1 MTSICTL
8 EKRLSTLLSLTQ
20 ISISFLLLIISWEWC
35 KQSHDNVNENYMLDL
50 NFIKST
56 FSSENI
62 YLSNWWVDR
71 IIQSSL
77 MTKRRCQYW
86 FENFDLKEY
95 VLVSWKNKKS
105 SYKIENEKKVWWY
118 IIATEWYQLHET
130 KESELKI
137 VKEKNW
143 MTNKKLILDDEVLI
157 QKDSFIR
164 FHEVIKEDMKKI
176 EAELIRTKKQKIIRS
191 LLSFE
196 TAFSSMSVESRIRSN
211 AEKLTRSKKLI
222 KLFSFINVNML
233 IKVIRLIK
241 LIKFIKS
248 VTSLNQTI
256 LSKKKKNKRIL
267 EVEED
272 SQRIIKNESKSD
284 SQKKQKIALSSIKN
298 HNLYLVSSDLKE
310 NEILKHMK
318 LLRDFLV
325 HAKAYR
331 LLINLIVI
339 QLRLLLKAN
348 SFLKLLYDQLR
359 NEGNMLI
366 EKQAILRGRLEKVM
380 KEES

>member
-8 EKRLSTLLSLTQ
+8 EKRFSTLLSLTQ
-20 ISISFLLLIISWEWC
+20 ISISFLLLTILWEWC

-176 EAELIRTKKQKIIRS
+176 EAELIKTKKQKIIRS

-248 VTSLNQTI
+248 ITSLNQTI

-310 NEILKHMK
+310 NEILKYMK

-348 SFLKLLYDQLR
+348 SILKLLYDQLR

>member
-8 EKRLSTLLSLTQ
+8 EKRFSTLLSLTQ
-20 ISISFLLLIISWEWC
+20 ISISFLLLTISWEWC

-130 KESELKI
+130 KKSELKI

-157 QKDSFIR
+157 QKDSLIR

-359 NEGNMLI
+359 NEGNKLI

>member
-1 MTSICTL
+1 
-8 EKRLSTLLSLTQ
+8 
-20 ISISFLLLIISWEWC
+20 
-35 KQSHDNVNENYMLDL
+35 
-50 NFIKST
+50 
-56 FSSENI
+56 
-62 YLSNWWVDR
+62 
-71 IIQSSL
+71 
-77 MTKRRCQYW
+77 
-86 FENFDLKEY
+86 
-95 VLVSWKNKKS
+95 
-105 SYKIENEKKVWWY
+105 
-118 IIATEWYQLHET
+118 
-130 KESELKI
+130 
-137 VKEKNW
+137 

-256 LSKKKKNKRIL
+256 FSKKKKNKRIL

-348 SFLKLLYDQLR
+348 SFLKLLYNQLR